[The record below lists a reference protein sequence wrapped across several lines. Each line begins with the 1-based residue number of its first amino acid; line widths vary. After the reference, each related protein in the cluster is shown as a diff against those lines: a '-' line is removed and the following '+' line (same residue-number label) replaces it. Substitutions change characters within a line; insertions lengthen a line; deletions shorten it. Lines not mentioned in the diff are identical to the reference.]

1 MYYHHNIVNLVN
13 QKKMFN
19 DILKAHEELE
29 QLNNDIIAVQKKHI
43 EELRAHIE
51 ELHAIIKTHLLKD
64 IKDEPSP
71 TSFNL

>member
-1 MYYHHNIVNLVN
+1 
-13 QKKMFN
+13 MFN

-29 QLNNDIIAVQKKHI
+29 QLNNDIIATQKQHI

-64 IKDEPSP
+64 IKDESST
-71 TSFNL
+71 TSLNL